1 MHAMSGLLEHLE
13 QHSYS
18 LDGQPLSLHG
28 DPAYPHRVHLQCP
41 FAQRLDLT
49 DDEQA
54 FYQSTS
60 RVPICVD
67 WVIGDIVTFF
77 NDTDYKRVED

>member
-1 MHAMSGLLEHLE
+1 M
-13 QHSYS
+13 
-18 LDGQPLSLHG
+18 PL
-28 DPAYPHRVHLQCP
+28 
-41 FAQRLDLT
+41 AQRLDLT

-67 WVIGDIVTFF
+67 WVLGDIVTFV